1 MENMENLMKKED
13 EKQSYPLARA
23 YLGRVNVAEQKVKR
37 LEMRIENMRLL
48 LTGTSIQLSD
58 MPRSDSPDQEKMATL
73 YAEIDALEREKTQA
87 EEEVAEIRI
96 EVGRLICKACKP
108 NNQQILILLY
118 LQHSSWKEITEKL
131 KICRSNCFQM
141 RNDGLEDLEQFLKKH
156 KNEDP

>member
-58 MPRSDSPDQEKMATL
+58 MPRSDSLDQEKMATL
-73 YAEIDALEREKTQA
+73 YAEIDALEREKAQA
-87 EEEVAEIRI
+87 EEELNEIRM
-96 EVGRLICKACKP
+96 EVGRMILKACKP

-131 KICRSNCFQM
+131 SLNRTTCFQR
-141 RNDGLEDLEQFLKKH
+141 RNDGLEDLERFLESH
-156 KNEDP
+156 KLEDS